1 MFRDKRF
8 EVVCSDGKH
17 RTETVKDLLL
27 IIHILCTTQTVP
39 LPIVRLAN
47 PLNFQSSHQPAV
59 LLRCQLFIA
68 PRGLVRDPS
77 AVFLPVRLLSAFNKL

>member
-39 LPIVRLAN
+39 LPIVRLVN

-59 LLRCQLFIA
+59 LLRCQLFHCTEGARQRSLGCIFTRA
-68 PRGLVRDPS
+68 IIECIQ
-77 AVFLPVRLLSAFNKL
+77 